1 MEWNYMVKH
10 LNSFAAAVLGCA
22 CGALAVSSEANA
34 DILIT
39 SGGIYDGSQISVNGQ
54 NEYSTALGLTAST
67 SPSTLFWVF
76 CVDISHNIYV
86 NINSQLV
93 YGTPISFAAGTVV
106 NNSNGA
112 QSGTGTPLSPMPQV
126 SQEIQFLASTGVGI
140 ANTAGSQTPTSWS
153 SAVKDQLQEVQAA
166 IWAVEYGYTIGS
178 TSGVNKINA
187 GSSAENQDITDLIT
201 SAVNF
206 VNANPGAPEA
216 GAIYD
221 TAGGTQ
227 GQATGIP
234 VPLLTTDV
242 PEPSTWA
249 MMILG
254 FCGVGFMAYR
264 RKSKLSF
271 RLA

>member
-1 MEWNYMVKH
+1 MAKH
-10 LNSFAAAVLGCA
+10 LNNFAAALLGCA
-22 CGALAVSSEANA
+22 CGALTVGSEAKAN
-34 DILIT
+34 ILIT
-39 SGGIYDGSQISVNGQ
+39 SAGIYDGSQISVNGQ
-54 NEYSTALGLTAST
+54 NEYATALGLTAQT

-93 YGTPISFAAGTVV
+93 YGTPIAFTAGTVTT
-106 NNSNGA
+106 NSNGA

-126 SQEIQFLASTGVGI
+126 SQEIQFLASTGVNI

-166 IWAVEYGYTIGS
+166 IWAVEYGYTIS
-178 TSGVNKINA
+178 PTSGVGKINTGNGTENLDIQTLMNSA
-187 GSSAENQDITDLIT
+187 ATFVGS
-201 SAVNF
+201 
-206 VNANPGAPEA
+206 NPGAPEA
-216 GAIYD
+216 GAIYA
-221 TAGGTQ
+221 TGGTTQ
-227 GQATGIP
+227 GQATGTP

-264 RKSKLSF
+264 RKSKFAF